1 MNENVCPKCGAEPVP
16 DEGQNPPPIGYVCGS
31 MPRIFAG
38 GFHQDD
44 KCRIRELEAENARL
58 REIIVAA
65 AIPLETLYG
74 QIMIKPYKELSAE
87 LQARIS
93 TVVPVIR
100 AALQPAKEPK

>member
-1 MNENVCPKCGAEPVP
+1 MTDNITPARLAEIAARN
-16 DEGQNPPPIGYVCGS
+16 D
-31 MPRIFAG
+31 A
-38 GFHQDD
+38 
-44 KCRIRELEAENARL
+44 LEAENARL

>member
-58 REIIVAA
+58 RALLWKDVDDS
-65 AIPLETLYG
+65 
-74 QIMIKPYKELSAE
+74 ELME
-87 LQARIS
+87 
-93 TVVPVIR
+93 
-100 AALQPAKEPK
+100 EPRPPRRKQGRNTECE